1 MKKNYI
7 AYVNGKDVFIDNKLV
22 EKVIAR
28 GISKGCCQVTL
39 ACGAVTAIGLLGC
52 YLADKFVSFGKHSNC
67 DTDGDE
73 TEAF

>member
-28 GISKGCCQVTL
+28 GFIKGYAQATL
-39 ACGAVTAIGLLGC
+39 ICGVVIAGGILGC
-52 YLADKFVSFGKHSNC
+52 YATDKLGLFDKHFNAATESE
-67 DTDGDE
+67 E
-73 TEAF
+73 TEN